1 MPTLSAK
8 KLFPFL
14 LLSALALPCWAQE
27 LWVNEF
33 HYDNAGG
40 DTGEFVEIVVAD
52 SLATP
57 AADIELVLYNG
68 NGGSA
73 YATQALDTFTAATV
87 PGFTIY
93 SREISGIQNGAPD
106 GMALVENGTVVEF
119 LSYEGEFTASGGPA
133 DGLTSTDIGVSEPGD
148 TPVGQSLQLAGN
160 GSSAIDFTW
169 QAPAAA
175 TPGAVNTGQSL
186 QLPTPFLNEILI
198 SNSGADAE
206 FFELV
211 GAGGFEL
218 SSFDLIALDAAGAVA
233 LHIDLTGAIP
243 ADGFWTAASP
253 TAEATFGVT
262 GDQAIADNTFSND
275 SRTYL
280 LVESF
285 SGTVGDDLD
294 TNDDGTLDSAPWTLL
309 ADALAVI
316 GDDDPLVYA
325 GEVVGPNDTFLA
337 AGAFR
342 CPDVTG
348 DWAMHGFFDFAQD
361 GTPGAANNC
370 SAVLAPE
377 VIGTDPA
384 DGAAGVPV
392 STTLTVDFDQAIDAQ
407 EGAVSLTCGATDIVL
422 SGLPVSDTTQLVLV
436 PQASLP
442 AAASCQATLTASLVE
457 NQDGI
462 ALAADFAWSF
472 DTEIG
477 VVEIFQIQ
485 GSGPASPFAGQVVT
499 TEANVVTAVGPNGF
513 FMQTPDARAD
523 GEVDTSDGI
532 FVFTGGAPAVAAGD
546 QVDVTGE
553 VIEFFDFTE
562 FSNGPTVS
570 VTGSAPL
577 PAPLTFDAAVPSRDP
592 EAPSCALEFE
602 CYEGMRIDL
611 PEAVVGQGN
620 QSFGSEPLAEVSIRA
635 GSQRAFREPGVEFPG
650 AGGGIPVWDGNPELF
665 ELSPAALGLPEL
677 ALFGGTRVQATGVLA
692 FSFGDYEL
700 WPTSLDIV
708 EAPAVPRA
716 APASDPGR
724 FQIGS
729 INLLRLFNATD
740 DSGSDDFV
748 EDPAVY
754 AERVQRFAGHVVEQ
768 MRAPAIVGVQE
779 IENIQTLQ
787 DLADEIADLD
797 PNLDYSAQLVEGNDV
812 GGIDVGYLVGDDVM
826 VQRVEQ
832 LGADETLEFD
842 GSLLHDRPPLLLE
855 ASIGDGTAT
864 LEFNLLVVHNRSL
877 NGIETTR
884 VKAKR
889 LAQAQS
895 IGQMVQG
902 LQTAEPDQPTVV
914 LGDFNAFEFSD
925 GFVDVVGQI
934 AGTAD
939 EAENE
944 FWEAPVT
951 SPALEVS
958 TLSLPAN
965 ERYSFVFR
973 GNAQTLD
980 HALFSQAAVPH
991 LIATAYTRGNS
1002 DAPEAF
1008 VENPP
1013 AGQEDLGMTDHDS
1026 LVVTLSVIA
1035 EVLFADGF
1043 ESAP

>member
-1 MPTLSAK
+1 MLKISAR
-8 KLFPFL
+8 KLFPLFL
-14 LLSALALPCWAQE
+14 FGALALPCWAQE

-33 HYDNAGG
+33 HYDNSGA
-40 DTGEFVEIVVAD
+40 DTGEFVEIVTAD
-52 SLATP
+52 SVTTP
-57 AADIELVLYNG
+57 PADIELVLYNG
-68 NGGSA
+68 SNGSVYG
-73 YATQALDTFTAATV
+73 THALDTFTAATV

-93 SREISGIQNGAPD
+93 AKEISGIQNGAPD
-106 GMALVENGTVVEF
+106 GMALVEAGSVVEF

-133 DGLTSTDIGVSEPGD
+133 DGLTSMDIGVSEPGSL
-148 TPVGQSLQLAGN
+148 PVGESLQLAGP
-160 GSSAIDFTW
+160 GSSAADFTW
-169 QAPAAA
+169 QAPAAE
-175 TPGAVNTGQSL
+175 TPGAVNSGQSL
-186 QLPTPFLNEILI
+186 QPPAPFINEVLI
-198 SNSGADAE
+198 SNDGADAE

-211 GAGGFEL
+211 GAEGFDL
-218 SSFDLIALDAAGAVA
+218 SDFDLIVLDGAGVVA
-233 LHIDLTGAIP
+233 LHIDLTGATP
-243 ADGFWTAASP
+243 ADGFWTATSP
-253 TAEATFGVT
+253 EAEATFGVA
-262 GDQAIADNTFSND
+262 GDQAIADNTFTNA

-280 LVESF
+280 LVAGF
-285 SGTVGDDLD
+285 SGAVGDDLD
-294 TNDDGTLDSAPWTLL
+294 TDDNGTLDVTPWSSRADGL
-309 ADALAVI
+309 ALVA
-316 GDDDPLVYA
+316 DDGPLTYA
-325 GEVVGPNDTFLA
+325 EVVLGPDAQFLA
-337 AGAFR
+337 PGGLR

-348 DWAMHGFFDFAQD
+348 DWTMHDFFDFAQD

-370 SAVLAPE
+370 SSVLAPE
-377 VIGTDPA
+377 VTATDPA

-392 STTLTVDFDQAIDAQ
+392 STSLTVEFDQAIDAQ
-407 EGAVSLTCGATDIVL
+407 AGAASLTCDGTDIAL
-422 SGLPVSDTTQLVLV
+422 SGLPAVDTPQLVLT
-436 PQASLP
+436 PQVSLP
-442 AAASCQATLTASLVE
+442 AAASCEAALTASLVE

-462 ALAADFAWSF
+462 ALDSDFSWTF
-472 DTEIG
+472 QTEIG

-485 GSGPASPFAGQVVT
+485 GAGAASVFAGQMVT
-499 TEANVVTAVGPNGF
+499 TQANAVTAVGPDGF

-523 GEVDTSDGI
+523 GDVDTSDGI
-532 FVFTGGAPAVAAGD
+532 FVFTGGAPGVNVGD

-562 FSNGPTVS
+562 FSNNPSVS

-577 PAPLTFDAAVPSRDP
+577 PTPVTFDAAVPSRDP
-592 EAPSCALEFE
+592 EAPSCAIEFE
-602 CYEGMRIDL
+602 CYEGMLIDL

-620 QSFGSEPLAEVSIRA
+620 QSFGSETFAEVSLRA
-635 GSQRAFREPGVEFPG
+635 GGQRAFREPGVEFPG
-650 AGGGIPVWDGNPELF
+650 TGGGIPVWDGNPEVF

-677 ALFGGTRVQATGVLA
+677 ALFGGTRLQASGVLA

-700 WPTSLDIV
+700 WPTNLDVV
-708 EAPAVPRA
+708 ETPAVPRA
-716 APASDPGR
+716 APAADPGR

-740 DSGSDDFV
+740 DTGSDDFV

-754 AERVQRFAGHVVEQ
+754 AERLQRFAGHIVEQ
-768 MRAPAIVGVQE
+768 MRAPEIIGVQE

-787 DLADEIADLD
+787 DLADEIAGLD
-797 PNLDYSAQLVEGNDV
+797 PGLGYAAELVEGNDV
-812 GGIDVGYLVGDDVM
+812 SGIDVGYLIRDDIT

-832 LGADETLEFD
+832 LGADETLDFD

-855 ASIGDGTAT
+855 ASVADGTQA
-864 LEFNLLVVHNRSL
+864 LEFNVLVVHNRSL

-895 IGQMVQG
+895 IGQMVQN
-902 LQTAEPDQPTVV
+902 LQNAEPDQPTVV

-934 AGTAD
+934 AGTAE

-944 FWEAPVT
+944 FWQAPVT
-951 SPALEVS
+951 SPTLEVS
-958 TLSLPAN
+958 TPSLPAN

-973 GNAQTLD
+973 GNAQALD
-980 HALFSQAAVPH
+980 HALFSQAALPH
-991 LIATAYTRGNS
+991 LISAAYTRGNA

-1008 VENPP
+1008 VDNPP
-1013 AGQEDLGMTDHDS
+1013 GGQEDLGMTDHDG
-1026 LVVTLSVIA
+1026 LVVTLSVVA